1 MTEPTPPETPPRLDE
16 TYALSGDYDVE
27 GTLMVGLPHSADIG
41 MRRHYVGE
49 GQAILSVDW
58 EERLVG
64 DPERGVLHGG
74 VITALLDTACGG
86 AVMAVPERLESL
98 ATLDLRIAYM
108 RPATKGRRIYCR
120 AECYRLTKSIAFT
133 RAVAFHD
140 DPEDAVASAS
150 GTFIV
155 ERKAPKS

>member
-1 MTEPTPPETPPRLDE
+1 MT
-16 TYALSGDYDVE
+16 
-27 GTLMVGLPHSADIG
+27 GLPHPAEIG

-58 EERLVG
+58 DERLVG
-64 DPERGVLHGG
+64 DPHKGVLHGG

-86 AVMAVPERLESL
+86 AVMAVPEKLESL

-108 RPATKGRRIYCR
+108 RPATKGLRVYCR
-120 AECYRLTKSIAFT
+120 AECYRVTRAIAFT

-140 DPEDAVASAS
+140 DPSDAVASAAGS
-150 GTFIV
+150 FIV
-155 ERKAPKS
+155 ERKAPKA